1 VSGGVENRGTVVID
15 IGEAYLEVQGRLIE
29 AVEERDAD
37 VSAAVAACPGW
48 NVHDVLAHHVG
59 VVVDVAREDLGEFG
73 ELSFGILEQWRD
85 SQVQRMRDA
94 LTARQVEERRDQDV
108 SALVAEWRTATTAL
122 LPLLRGE
129 IPVPATLPPFIGVIL
144 VNDLV
149 VHETDIRAA
158 LGLPRAAASAAL
170 SVALAGFSASLENRI
185 RILGLPALVL
195 VYDGKERRIGEGPVG
210 ATLSADRHEL
220 VRVLAGRRTREQI
233 LGLTWTGDPDPFVG
247 VLSEYGQVTV
257 LGID

>member
-1 VSGGVENRGTVVID
+1 VID
-15 IGEAYLEVQGRLIE
+15 IGDAYLEVQARLIE
-29 AVEERDAD
+29 AVEDPNAD
-37 VSAAVAACPGW
+37 LLAPVAACPGW

-59 VVVDVAREDLGEFG
+59 VVVDAATEDLGEFG
-73 ELSFGILEQWRD
+73 KLSFGILEQWRD
-85 SQVQRMRDA
+85 SEVQRMRDA
-94 LTARQVEERRDQDV
+94 LTARQVDERRHRDV
-108 SALVAEWRTATTAL
+108 STLVTEWRTATTDL

-129 IPVPATLPPFIGVIL
+129 TPVPVTLPPFIGVIL

-170 SVALAGFSASLENRI
+170 SLALAGFSASLENRI
-185 RILGLPALVL
+185 RVLGLSALVL
-195 VYDGKERRIGEGPVG
+195 GYDGKERRIGERPVG

-233 LGLTWTGDPDPFVG
+233 LGLTWTGDPGPFVD